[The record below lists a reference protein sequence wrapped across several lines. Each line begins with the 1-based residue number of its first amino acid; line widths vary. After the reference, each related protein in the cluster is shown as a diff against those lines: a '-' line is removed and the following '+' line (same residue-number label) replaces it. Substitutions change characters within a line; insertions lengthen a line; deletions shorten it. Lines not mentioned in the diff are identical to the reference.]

1 MVSIISKESWLKL
14 FKIFKPTCE
23 LGYNH
28 PCIKGGYNA
37 FVNELHKSFS
47 KGVCVENHA
56 FHTKPVW

>member
-1 MVSIISKESWLKL
+1 MFIKL
-14 FKIFKPTCE
+14 LVKNDLNDIRKVVIEIVLIFKPTCE
-23 LGYNH
+23 L
-28 PCIKGGYNA
+28 GYNA